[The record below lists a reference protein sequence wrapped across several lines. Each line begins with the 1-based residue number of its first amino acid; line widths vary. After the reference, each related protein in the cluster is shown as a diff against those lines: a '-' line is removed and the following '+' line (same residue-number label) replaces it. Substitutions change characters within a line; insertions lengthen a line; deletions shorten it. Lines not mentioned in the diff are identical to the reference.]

1 MIRIVNLNMAFLALA
16 VAIAFGNYQVKYE
29 VQRKEKQLA
38 AINAQIAE
46 EHGRQRLL
54 MADWSLLNEPQR
66 LQDLATKY
74 LDLGEVAAS
83 QVASVTELPERLAA
97 LSRTDKTGGRDSAIA
112 SRIDRDG
119 GATRVALNR

>member
-38 AINAQIAE
+38 AINAQIE
-46 EHGRQRLL
+46 EEQGRQRLL

-66 LQDLATKY
+66 LQDLAGKY
-74 LDLGEVAAS
+74 LDLDEVAAS
-83 QVASVTELPERLAA
+83 QVASVKELPERLAA
-97 LSRTDKTGGRDSAIA
+97 LSRTDKAGGRETAIA

-119 GATRVALNR
+119 TTRVALNR

>member
-38 AINAQIAE
+38 AINAQIE
-46 EHGRQRLL
+46 EEQGRQRLL

-66 LQDLATKY
+66 LQDLAGKY
-74 LDLGEVAAS
+74 LDLDEVAAS

-97 LSRTDKTGGRDSAIA
+97 LSRTDKAGGRETAIA

-119 GATRVALNR
+119 TTRVALNR